1 MKSSPLGDTECKED
15 SGVNYFKPKF
25 DSLPQPI
32 LLIILRNAERTMTT
46 VLLQMKARQL
56 WDSMGYLDGKI
67 RNPDID
73 EGGEKVLNN
82 VKIYITEKSDP
93 EYQAWVILFVVIG
106 DALLV
111 SVHLV
116 LVVG

>member
-1 MKSSPLGDTECKED
+1 
-15 SGVNYFKPKF
+15 
-25 DSLPQPI
+25 
-32 LLIILRNAERTMTT
+32 
-46 VLLQMKARQL
+46 
-56 WDSMGYLDGKI
+56 MGYLDGKI

-93 EYQAWVILFVVIG
+93 EYEAWVILFVVNG

-111 SVHLV
+111 SVHIV
-116 LVVG
+116 LVVGYWGKLIFSFSSIRSFPSQ